1 LIILYKKGV
10 ILNMSE
16 VSSKEIYEV
25 KRTLDELSQKRGRGT
40 ELVSVYI
47 PPDKQISDVVKHMR
61 EELSQSAN
69 IKSKSTK
76 KNVQSAIEVIMQ
88 RMKLFPRPP
97 ENGLVL
103 FVGMIPK
110 GGPGT
115 EKMETY
121 VFEPPEK
128 VQTYIYHCNNEF
140 FLEPLQE
147 ILAEKD
153 VYGLAVI
160 DRKEATIAILRGK
173 RIDIVKHLTS
183 GVPGKHKAGGQS
195 QRRFDRLIDLAAHE
209 FKKRIGEHM
218 NEAFLELPDLKG
230 IIIGG
235 PGHTKEEFIE
245 GDYLHHEIKQKII
258 TSVDTSYTGE
268 FGIREV
274 MDKSMDI
281 LTEIDVM
288 REKKL
293 MQRFLHELVDE
304 NGLASYGEVEVRHNL
319 KMGAVDILL
328 LSEDLKKKRLIFH
341 CPACQGKTEKTVK
354 MEVEEAELDCPT
366 CGEKLKTEEGRD
378 MIDDFVDMAEEVGS
392 ELEIISTE
400 TEEGIQL
407 LKAFG
412 GIAAILRYRVS

>member
-1 LIILYKKGV
+1 
-10 ILNMSE
+10 MSE

-25 KRTLDELSQKRGRGT
+25 KRTLEELSQKRGRGT

-69 IKSKSTK
+69 IKSKQTR

-88 RMKLFPRPP
+88 RMKLFPKPP
-97 ENGLVL
+97 EKGLVL
-103 FVGMIPK
+103 FVGMIPR

-121 VFEPPEK
+121 VFEPPET
-128 VQTYIYHCNNEF
+128 VQTYIYHCNSEF
-140 FLEPLQE
+140 YLEPLEE
-147 ILAEKD
+147 IIAEKD
-153 VYGLAVI
+153 IYGLAVI

-218 NEAFLELPDLKG
+218 NEAFLSLPDLKG
-230 IIIGG
+230 VIVGG
-235 PGHTKEEFIE
+235 PGHTKEEFVE

-258 TSVDTSYTGE
+258 TTVDTSYTGE

-274 MDKSMDI
+274 MDKSMDV

-293 MQRFLHELVDE
+293 VQRFLHELVDE
-304 NGLASYGEVEVRHNL
+304 NGLASYGESEVRHNL
-319 KMGAVDILL
+319 AIGAVEILL
-328 LSEDLKKKRLIFH
+328 LSEDLKKKRLVYH
-341 CPACQGKTEKTVK
+341 CPSCKAKTEKTFRK
-354 MEVEEAELDCPT
+354 EVEETEISCPN
-366 CGEKLKTEEGRD
+366 CGEKMKPEEGRD
-378 MIDDFVDMAEEVGS
+378 LIDEFVEMAEEVGS
-392 ELEIISTE
+392 EVEIISTE
-400 TEEGIQL
+400 TEEGMQL
-407 LKAFG
+407 SKAFG
-412 GIAAILRYRVS
+412 GITAILRYRT

>member
-1 LIILYKKGV
+1 
-10 ILNMSE
+10 MSE

-25 KRTLDELSQKRGRGT
+25 KRTLEELSQKRGRGT

-47 PPDKQISDVVKHMR
+47 PPDRQISDVVKHMR

-69 IKSKSTK
+69 IKSKQTK

-88 RMKLFPRPP
+88 RMKLFPKPP
-97 ENGLVL
+97 EKGLVL

-121 VFEPPEK
+121 VFEPPEP
-128 VQTYIYHCNNEF
+128 VQTYVYHCNSEF
-140 FLEPLQE
+140 YLEPLQE
-147 ILAEKD
+147 ILEEKD
-153 VYGLAVI
+153 IYGLAVI

-173 RIDIVKHLTS
+173 RIDIVKNLTS

-209 FKKRIGEHM
+209 FKKRIGDHM
-218 NEAFLELPDLKG
+218 NDAFLAIPDLKG
-230 IIIGG
+230 VIVGG
-235 PGHTKEEFIE
+235 PGHTKEEFVE

-258 TSVDTSYTGE
+258 TTVDTSYTGE

-274 MDKSMDI
+274 MDKSMDV

-293 MQRFLHELVDE
+293 VQKFLHELVDE
-304 NGLASYGEVEVRHNL
+304 HGLASYGEADVRHNL
-319 KMGAVDILL
+319 SIGAVEILL
-328 LSEDLKKKRLIFH
+328 LSENLKKKILIYH
-341 CPACQGKTEKTVK
+341 CPSCQAKTEKTINK
-354 MEVEEAELDCPT
+354 EADAEDVTCPS
-366 CGEKLKTEEGRD
+366 CGEKMKHDEGRD
-378 MIDDFVDMAEEVGS
+378 LIDDFVDMAEEVGS
-392 ELEIISTE
+392 EVEIISTE
-400 TEEGIQL
+400 TEEGMQL

-412 GIAAILRYRVS
+412 GIAAILRYRI